1 MALPD
6 GQNLVV
12 LIATSGSSRDRW
24 SEVVETIQHH
34 SGETRFEFV
43 DGVEYEDLTA
53 AEIRELLDNA
63 GGRTYAFLV
72 DDRALTDKEH
82 PVLAVSCFSEDEVRV
97 VPAQLAG
104 VADNLAIA
112 NLSIGDF
119 ARAADSDGVL
129 RT

>member
-12 LIATSGSSRDRW
+12 LIATSDSSRDRW
-24 SEVVETIQHH
+24 SEVVETIQQH
-34 SGETRFEFV
+34 SGETLFEFV
-43 DGVEYEDLTA
+43 DGVEYEDSTP

-63 GGRTYAFLV
+63 GGAYAFLV

-97 VPAQLAG
+97 VPAQLAA